1 MQNSEYLNK
10 FRMRSLHREEGQVF
24 VPDSVDR
31 RESFTGEGS
40 PLRLIPVLEQDP
52 ATRRPRDQDLRA
64 LSMAASYSEGVV
76 RGVEA
81 RDEEGEQEV

>member
-1 MQNSEYLNK
+1 MQNTQHRIE
-10 FRMRSLHREEGQVF
+10 FRMRGLHRQEGQMF

-31 RESFTGEGS
+31 REGFTGKGS
-40 PLRLIPVLEQDP
+40 SLRLIPVLEQDP
-52 ATRRPRDQDLRA
+52 ATRQPRDQDLRA
-64 LSMAASYSEGVV
+64 VSVATSYSEGVV

>member
-1 MQNSEYLNK
+1 
-10 FRMRSLHREEGQVF
+10 MRGLHQQEGQMF

-31 RESFTGEGS
+31 REGFTGEGS
-40 PLRLIPVLEQDP
+40 PLCLIPVLEQDP
-52 ATRRPRDQDLRA
+52 GTHQPRDQDLRA
-64 LSMAASYSEGVV
+64 VSMAASYSEGVV

>member
-1 MQNSEYLNK
+1 MQNSEHLNK
-10 FRMRSLHREEGQVF
+10 FRMRSVHRQEGQVL

-31 RESFTGEGS
+31 WESFMGEGS

-52 ATRRPRDQDLRA
+52 ATCRARNEDLQA
-64 LSMAASYSEGVV
+64 VSMAAPYSKGVV

-81 RDEEGEQEV
+81 RVEEGEQEV

>member
-1 MQNSEYLNK
+1 MQNSEHLNK
-10 FRMRSLHREEGQVF
+10 FRMRSVHRQEGQVL

-31 RESFTGEGS
+31 WESFMGKGS
-40 PLRLIPVLEQDP
+40 SLHLIPILEQDP
-52 ATRRPRDQDLRA
+52 ATRRPKNEDLRA
-64 LSMAASYSEGVV
+64 VSMAMSYFEGVV

>member
-52 ATRRPRDQDLRA
+52 ATHRARNEDLRA
-64 LSMAASYSEGVV
+64 VSMAAPYSEGVV

-81 RDEEGEQEV
+81 

>member
-1 MQNSEYLNK
+1 MQNTQHRIE
-10 FRMRSLHREEGQVF
+10 FRMRGLHREEGQVF

-40 PLRLIPVLEQDP
+40 SLRLIPVLEQDP
-52 ATRRPRDQDLRA
+52 ATRRSRDQDLRA

-81 RDEEGEQEV
+81 RVEEGEQEV